1 MAGYFAIGIEG
12 AKNETNIGTLWR
24 SASLLGA
31 SFVFTVGRRYKHQGS
46 DTMKAVR
53 HLPLL
58 YFDTVDDLYTHLP
71 AGCVLVGL
79 ELELKAIPLTAFS
92 HPKQAVYLLG
102 AEDLGIS
109 QQSMERCHT
118 LVKLPGERSMNV
130 AVVGSI
136 VMYDRLAKT
145 EHGPKRVSN
154 IGV

>member
-12 AKNETNIGTLWR
+12 AKNELNVGTLWH

-31 SFVFTVGRRYKHQGS
+31 SFVFTVGRRYRHQGS
-46 DTMKAVR
+46 DTMKATK

-58 YFDTVDDLYTHLP
+58 HFNNIDDLYTHLP
-71 AGCVLVGL
+71 TGCVLVGL
-79 ELELKAIPLTAFS
+79 ELDQRAVPLIAYL

-102 AEDLGIS
+102 AEDLGVS
-109 QQSMERCHT
+109 AQTMERCHS
-118 LVKLPGERSMNV
+118 LVRLPGERSMNV

-136 VMYDRLAKT
+136 VMYDRL
-145 EHGPKRVSN
+145 KRLSN